1 MSLITRFL
9 LLAFTDHLV
18 IFRCG
23 TSLPLVSFTR
33 FILLAISSTSFFIH
47 ARGLIYFTHY
57 CIRGHGLL
65 VFYFYST
72 AMLMLTRRVFIAQYG
87 LHGLCLFQHTM
98 SGSLRVGQ
106 SLQTASVG
114 IVCMHEKLQC
124 SRVAYSDGYPVTML
138 PVTPMT
144 LMLNRFSNK

>member
-18 IFRCG
+18 IFCCG

-72 AMLMLTRRVFIAQYG
+72 AMLMLARRVFIG
-87 LHGLCLFQHTM
+87 LVWSTWTM
-98 SGSLRVGQ
+98 SISTYCVRITQGGSEFADCVSGY
-106 SLQTASVG
+106 SVYAREVTVFSSG
-114 IVCMHEKLQC
+114 IFGWISCYN
-124 SRVAYSDGYPVTML
+124 VARD
-138 PVTPMT
+138 
-144 LMLNRFSNK
+144 SNDFNAQPLF